1 MRSPSLAGRWAIAGA
16 AAVWIGALLGLRVG
30 ISLAPIAC
38 IVAVLVAL
46 RSMATGVLV
55 MLIAAGAMS
64 GAFAGDR
71 IAGTLTAEVP
81 VGSIEFVGVV
91 AEDDGPQRPAVV
103 KPEALHESDGWRS
116 WSGPP
121 LGVGPEPGESLVAG
135 QRIRVV
141 GTARGVSGRIR
152 GDPIAGRVTVGKV
165 EVLGTSGGPLFVV
178 GNAVRDRVRSV
189 LDITKRS
196 EALVAG
202 FLIGDTTGLS
212 PRDLDALRRSG
223 LTHFVAVSGSNVALF
238 LAAWWVITAFVGIGP
253 RRRFALGVLGLAIFV
268 VATRW
273 EASVLRAAFMAAT
286 ILGAAASGIVVD
298 TWVAIGAA
306 VGALLLL
313 SGQLAADVGFQLSV
327 AATVG
332 ILVGSGMFSGRRPR
346 PLWATLGAATAAQIA
361 VVPILLLHFGTVPL
375 LSPIANLLSAP
386 LVTGATIAGSLAVVV
401 GWGPAAAVSSAFAGA
416 VLAIADI
423 AEQWPQL
430 GPAGAGAAAV
440 IVMLVRTKRT
450 RPAAVVTLALVVG
463 ATALVPRGPPDRALV
478 TFLDIGQGDA
488 VLLRDPSGRVALV
501 DGGRDPLVLIEA
513 LRRHHI
519 GRIDLLVA
527 THGDADH
534 VGGFDGILG
543 DRSVGRLW
551 VPDHPDPAP
560 EMGALVAAATAAG
573 VPIDQV
579 GPGISYALG
588 AIVLEAL
595 GPRRRY
601 AERNDGS
608 IVLWAL
614 AGKTLLLPG
623 DIGAVAQRELPPLQ
637 PDILLVP
644 HHGSSTTD
652 RAWLTATV
660 GALAIISVGPNT
672 YGHPAPEILAVL
684 AETGADVRM
693 TRDIGD
699 VSIDLGGP

>member
-1 MRSPSLAGRWAIAGA
+1 VRSPSLAGRWAIAGA

-30 ISLAPIAC
+30 IGVVFIAFA
-38 IVAVLVAL
+38 VAVLVVLRSMATAVLVAL
-46 RSMATGVLV
+46 VTV
-55 MLIAAGAMS
+55 GAMS
-64 GAFAGDR
+64 GAFAGER
-71 IAGTLTAEVP
+71 IAATLTAEVP
-81 VGSIEFVGVV
+81 VGPIEFVGVV

-103 KPEALHESDGWRS
+103 KPEALRESDGWRP
-116 WSGPP
+116 WNGPP
-121 LGVGPEPGESLVAG
+121 LGVGPEPGEPLVAG

-141 GTARGVSGRIR
+141 GTARSVPGRIR
-152 GDPIAGRVTVGKV
+152 GDPIAGRVTVSTV
-165 EVLGTSGGPLFVV
+165 EVLGTSGGLLFVV

-189 LDITKRS
+189 LDITNRS

-202 FLIGDTTGLS
+202 FLIGDTTGLA

-253 RRRFALGVLGLAIFV
+253 RRRFAVGVFGLAIFV
-268 VATRW
+268 VVTRW

-286 ILGAAASGIVVD
+286 VLGAAASGIVVD
-298 TWVAIGAA
+298 TWVAIGVA

-332 ILVGSGMFSGRRPR
+332 ILIGSGMFAGRRPG
-346 PLWATLGAATAAQIA
+346 PLWATLGAATAAQIS
-361 VVPILLLHFGTVPL
+361 VVPILLLHFGAVPL
-375 LSPIANLLSAP
+375 MSPIANLFSAP

-401 GWGPAAAVSSAFAGA
+401 GWSPAVAVSSALAGA

-430 GPAGAGAAAV
+430 GPVGVGAAAV
-440 IVMLVRTKRT
+440 IVILVRARRT
-450 RPAAVVTLALVVG
+450 RPVAVVVLALVIG
-463 ATALVPRGPPDRALV
+463 ATTLVPRGPPDRPLV
-478 TFLDIGQGDA
+478 TFLDVGQGDA

-501 DGGRDPLVLIEA
+501 DGGRDPLVLIDA

-519 GRIDLLVA
+519 GRIDVLVA

-534 VGGFDGILG
+534 VGGFDGILD
-543 DRSVGRLW
+543 DRSIGRLW
-551 VPDHPDPAP
+551 VPDHPDPGP
-560 EMGALVAAATAAG
+560 ETEALIAAAAAAA
-573 VPIDQV
+573 VPIDRV
-579 GPGISYALG
+579 SPGITYALG
-588 AIVLEAL
+588 DIVLEAL

-608 IVLWAL
+608 IVLRVL
-614 AGKTLLLPG
+614 AGRTLLLPG

-637 PDILLVP
+637 PDILLIP

-652 RAWLTATV
+652 RVWLATTV
-660 GALAIISVGPNT
+660 GGLAVISVGPNT

-684 AETGADVRM
+684 AETGTDVRV
-693 TRDIGD
+693 TRDVGD

>member
-16 AAVWIGALLGLRVG
+16 VAVWIGALVGLRL
-30 ISLAPIAC
+30 SLNVALVAC
-38 IVAVLVAL
+38 VVASLVAFRSMPAAVLVA
-46 RSMATGVLV
+46 
-55 MLIAAGAMS
+55 LIAAGAMS
-64 GAFAGDR
+64 GAFAAER
-71 IAGTLTAEVP
+71 IAATLTADVP
-81 VGSIEFVGVV
+81 VGPIEFVGVV

-103 KPEALHESDGWRS
+103 KPAALYESDEWRP

-121 LGVGPEPGESLVAG
+121 LGVGPEPGEPLVAG
-135 QRIRVV
+135 QRIRVI
-141 GTARGVSGRIR
+141 GTARGVPGRIR
-152 GDPIAGRVTVGKV
+152 GDPIAGRVTVSRV
-165 EVLGTSGGPLFVV
+165 EVLGTSGGPFFVV

-189 LDITKRS
+189 LDITNRS

-238 LAAWWVITAFVGIGP
+238 LAAWWVITAVVGIGP

-268 VATRW
+268 VVTRW

-286 ILGAAASGIVVD
+286 VLGAAASGIVVD
-298 TWVAIGAA
+298 TWVAIGVA

-332 ILVGSGMFSGRRPR
+332 ILIGSGMFSGRRPR

-375 LSPIANLLSAP
+375 MSPIANLFSAP
-386 LVTGATIAGSLAVVV
+386 LVTGATITGSLAVVV
-401 GWGPAAAVSSAFAGA
+401 GWSPAIAVSSALAAA

-430 GPAGAGAAAV
+430 GPVGVGTSAAV
-440 IVMLVRTKRT
+440 VILVRARRT
-450 RPAAVVTLALVVG
+450 RPVAVVVLALVIG
-463 ATALVPRGPPDRALV
+463 ATTLVPRGPPGRPLV
-478 TFLDIGQGDA
+478 TFLDVGQGDA
-488 VLLRDPSGRVALV
+488 ILLRDPSGRVALI
-501 DGGRDPLVLIEA
+501 DGGRDSLVLIDA
-513 LRRHHI
+513 LRRHRI

-527 THGDADH
+527 THGDTDH
-534 VGGFDGILG
+534 VGGFDGIFG
-543 DRSVGRLW
+543 DRSIGRLW
-551 VPDHPDPAP
+551 APDHPDPGP
-560 EMGALVAAATAAG
+560 EMEALIATATAAG
-573 VPIDQV
+573 VPVDRVSQ
-579 GPGISYALG
+579 GISYALG
-588 AIVLEAL
+588 DIVLEAL

-608 IVLWAL
+608 IVLWVI

-637 PDILLVP
+637 PDVLLVP

-652 RAWLTATV
+652 LAWLATTV
-660 GALAIISVGPNT
+660 GTLAVISVGPNT

-684 AETGADVRM
+684 AETGTDVRV
-693 TRDIGD
+693 TRDVGD
-699 VSIDLGGP
+699 VSLDLGGP

>member
-1 MRSPSLAGRWAIAGA
+1 MRLPSLAGQWAIAGA
-16 AAVWIGALLGLRVG
+16 AAVWIGALLGLG
-30 ISLAPIAC
+30 LGLNLALVAC
-38 IVAVLVAL
+38 VVASLVAL
-46 RSMATGVLV
+46 RSMPGAVLV
-55 MLIAAGAMS
+55 ALIAAGAMS
-64 GAFAGDR
+64 GAFAADR
-71 IAGTLTAEVP
+71 IAATLTADVP
-81 VGSIEFVGVV
+81 VGPIEFVGVV

-103 KPEALHESDGWRS
+103 KPEALREPDGWRP

-121 LGVGPEPGESLVAG
+121 LGVGPEPGEPLVAG

-141 GTARGVSGRIR
+141 GTARSLPGRIR
-152 GDPIAGRVTVGKV
+152 GDPIAGRVTVSRV

-189 LDITKRS
+189 LDIANRS

-212 PRDLDALRRSG
+212 PRALDALRRSG

-238 LAAWWVITAFVGIGP
+238 LAAWWVITAFFGIGP

-268 VATRW
+268 VVTRW
-273 EASVLRAAFMAAT
+273 EASVLRAAFMAASV
-286 ILGAAASGIVVD
+286 LGAAASGIVVD
-298 TWVAIGAA
+298 AWVAIGVA

-332 ILVGSGMFSGRRPR
+332 ILIGSGMFSGRRPQ
-346 PLWATLGAATAAQIA
+346 PLWATLGAATAAQVA

-375 LSPIANLLSAP
+375 MSPIANLFSAP

-401 GWGPAAAVSSAFAGA
+401 GWSPAVAVSSALAHA
-416 VLAIADI
+416 VLAIADV

-430 GPAGAGAAAV
+430 GPVGVGAAAA
-440 IVMLVRTKRT
+440 IVLLVRARRT
-450 RPAAVVTLALVVG
+450 RPVAVVVVALVVG
-463 ATALVPRGPPDRALV
+463 ATTIVPRGPPDRPMV

-488 VLLRDPSGRVALV
+488 VLLRDPSGRTALV

-513 LRRHHI
+513 LRRH
-519 GRIDLLVA
+519 RIERVDLIVA

-534 VGGFDGILG
+534 VGGFDGIFG

-551 VPDHPDPAP
+551 VPDHPDPGP
-560 EMGALVAAATAAG
+560 EMEALVAAATAAG
-573 VPIDQV
+573 VPVDRA
-579 GPGISYALG
+579 GPGIWYTLG

-608 IVLWAL
+608 IVLWVL

-637 PDILLVP
+637 PDILLIP

-652 RAWLTATV
+652 RGWLARTV
-660 GALAIISVGPNT
+660 GALAVISVGPNT
-672 YGHPAPEILAVL
+672 YGHPAPEILVVL
-684 AETGADVRM
+684 AEIGTEVRV
-693 TRDIGD
+693 TRDVGD